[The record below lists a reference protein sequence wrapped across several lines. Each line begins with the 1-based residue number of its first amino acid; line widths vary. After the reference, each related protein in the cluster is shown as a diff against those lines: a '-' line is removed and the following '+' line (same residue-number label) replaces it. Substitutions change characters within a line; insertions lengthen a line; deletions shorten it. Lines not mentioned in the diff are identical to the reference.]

1 MNPMLK
7 VAYDYGCRK
16 CLADVGLIKTSTL
29 ADDWDEAGLI
39 GENVP
44 DGRLGSRLGHSMA
57 GSALGVLGG
66 GAAGIGADALL
77 AAITKGK
84 HHIPH
89 AGIGGAV
96 LGGAYGGYKG
106 REVSRDN
113 DSILDRL
120 LLGLTKTSTLADD
133 WDDIKD
139 QLGDSYYGAKEHLY
153 PLRKA
158 LGLAG
163 PGDRLLDMLRSNS
176 DMRGGINA
184 LMSADDAVS
193 SATSDAWKKVR
204 GGARDAWGESRDALD
219 DLINQARG

>member
-7 VAYDYGCRK
+7 IAHELGCRK
-16 CLADVGLIKTSTL
+16 ALVDLGLLKK
-29 ADDWDEAGLI
+29 ADWDA
-39 GENVP
+39 
-44 DGRLGSRLGHSMA
+44 
-57 GSALGVLGG
+57 
-66 GAAGIGADALL
+66 
-77 AAITKGK
+77 
-84 HHIPH
+84 
-89 AGIGGAV
+89 
-96 LGGAYGGYKG
+96 
-106 REVSRDN
+106 
-113 DSILDRL
+113 
-120 LLGLTKTSTLADD
+120 
-133 WDDIKD
+133 IKD

-204 GGARDAWGESRDALD
+204 GGVSDAWGESRDALD